1 MTQEPPLNNHPQ
13 HLPLAELGQSF
24 CSPQQSSGGLFHLAL
39 LWGQASF
46 SDTWGLLISVM
57 NGWIFPSCAHS
68 SSLSCGIIRRL
79 CHLLP
84 KCLSE
89 VQTRSLSLL
98 ELCAASKALTLAST
112 VFLLISSDLASRR
125 DDLNQCSEARI
136 PGNVSPQKEGVW
148 PVWLGKLRLWVGG
161 GRTGWERWWRCL
173 LGWTWRRFPHSRDLL
188 SSRSRADVLV
198 VEELKELDLGGVA
211 VVG

>member
-1 MTQEPPLNNHPQ
+1 MHFSR
-13 HLPLAELGQSF
+13 GR
-24 CSPQQSSGGLFHLAL
+24 
-39 LWGQASF
+39 ASF

-57 NGWIFPSCAHS
+57 NGWIFPSCAHT
-68 SSLSCGIIRRL
+68 SSLSHRIIQLL

-112 VFLLISSDLASRR
+112 VFLLFSSDLASRR

-136 PGNVSPQKEGVW
+136 PGNGEHGSFPAQKEGVW
-148 PVWLGKLRLWVGG
+148 PEWLGKLGLCVGG
-161 GRTGWERWWRCL
+161 CRTGWERWWRCL
-173 LGWTWRRFPHSRDLL
+173 LGWTWRRLPHSRDLL
-188 SSRSRADVLV
+188 LNGSRADVLV
-198 VEELKELDLGGVA
+198 VEELKDLDLGGCSCGLKKNSGVTG
-211 VVG
+211 VS